1 MSSLRRGVQIAR
13 GVLAVERR
21 ALGLVMTWSLER
33 PPSTDVAAIDRG
45 IPHVVLADDL
55 QPLFL

>member
-33 PPSTDVAAIDRG
+33 PPSTDAAAMRSRYPSRG
-45 IPHVVLADDL
+45 AR
-55 QPLFL
+55 